1 MKQLDLLER
10 TYVTAKQFQHKQ
22 SQQGAKFT
30 YKIHKIAILIR
41 HFTRALWSTDVNN
54 ALHKTVQELNLY
66 ELTVKI
72 NLRHCSRVIQLYV
85 QL

>member
-1 MKQLDLLER
+1 M
-10 TYVTAKQFQHKQ
+10 TH
-22 SQQGAKFT
+22 
-30 YKIHKIAILIR
+30 YKA
-41 HFTRALWSTDVNN
+41 
-54 ALHKTVQELNLY
+54 VQELNLF